1 MSLGQS
7 IRHGAAWLFIGNMGS
22 QALTFIF
29 GIVLARLLAPADFGM
44 LVTISVFTGLAGFVS
59 GGGMGQALVRAK
71 EATKQDYDIAFT
83 LQIIIGCLIYASFFF
98 SAPWFARWYDTPLYS
113 DLLRVSALS
122 FIFRPF
128 VNLPSNI
135 LFRNMRFKAQTG
147 VRITTLLLSSAVSI
161 GMAYTG
167 YGVWSLIIGGIVGSA
182 ASVLLLAPLAKWRPG
197 WSLDLRRGRDI
208 ARYGFMVSAND
219 IVIYLRSQSSNFVLS
234 RSLGTTSV
242 GLYNKADSLSHI
254 PFIAISGS
262 VYDPLFRSIAKSADN
277 ADLVKYLYL
286 RSIKLIC
293 IYTFPAYV
301 LLYWLADEIIHVL
314 YGAKW
319 AGTAAPMSI
328 LVIAGFFMSISHPA
342 GAVLTA
348 LNKLRQ
354 ELFVSLT
361 SFATVIA
368 ALAIGIRYGITGV
381 AWAMVVSYAA
391 VSFHMSLTA
400 SKAVNIRLADIP
412 RAALPA
418 AYQGCII
425 FLALYLLD
433 TGSHGMIKAP
443 IPIILIYGITA
454 AATFVLSGV
463 FSPFEDLRQESK
475 KWVGAVMTI
484 LKIGKNGAVKT
495 HES

>member
-7 IRHGAAWLFIGNMGS
+7 IRHGAVWLFIGNTGS
-22 QALTFIF
+22 QALTFLF
-29 GIVLARLLAPADFGM
+29 GIVLARLLAPSDFGM
-44 LVTISVFTGLAGFVS
+44 LITISVFTGLAGFIS

-71 EATKQDYDIAFT
+71 EVTKKDYDITFT

-98 SAPWFARWYDTPLYS
+98 TAPWFAKWYNTPLYA

-128 VNLPSNI
+128 VNLPSSI
-135 LFRNMRFKAQTG
+135 LHREMRFKAGSG
-147 VRITTLLLSSAVSI
+147 VRIATLLLSSTVSI
-161 GMAYTG
+161 AMAYKD
-167 YGVWSLIIGGIVGSA
+167 YGVWSLIAGGIVGSA
-182 ASVLLLAPLAKWRPG
+182 ASAILFSSLAKWRPG
-197 WSLDLRRGRDI
+197 WSLDFSRGRDI

-234 RSLGTTSV
+234 RTLGPASV
-242 GLYNKADSLSHI
+242 GLFNKADSLSSI
-254 PFIAISGS
+254 PFVTISGS
-262 VYDPLFRSIAKSADN
+262 VYDPLFRSLAKSSDN

-301 LLYWLADEIIHVL
+301 LLYWLADELIHVL

-319 AGTAAPMSI
+319 AGAAAPLSI

-342 GAVLTA
+342 GAVLSA

-354 ELFVSLT
+354 ELFVSLI

-368 ALAIGIRYGITGV
+368 GLAISIKYGITGV

-391 VSFHMSLTA
+391 TSFHMSLAA
-400 SKAVNIRLADIP
+400 SKAANIRLADIS
-412 RAALPA
+412 RAVLPA
-418 AYQGCII
+418 VYQGCAI
-425 FLALYLLD
+425 FLVLFLLD
-433 TGSHGMIKAP
+433 TGGQDIINTP
-443 IPIILIYGITA
+443 IPKILIYGITA
-454 AATFVLSGV
+454 VVTFALTSF
-463 FSPFEDLRQESK
+463 FSPFEDLREESK
-475 KWVGAVMTI
+475 KWGRAVLTI
-484 LKIGKNGAVKT
+484 LKSGNKQ
-495 HES
+495 SRQDS